1 MRSDEMK
8 IFNIPKE
15 DLTSIDGKVF
25 AVDTTSDGYHGIT
38 EGRYNFEIVGKDGD
52 LFVYPIFWNGETFER
67 VNDFVARTDKTKALY
82 VGNTTIDPYNHPT
95 LEELANVDSLT
106 KEEQLVEAFKHF
118 IHDYFSFTNV
128 YTFLTGKLDLLPSPN
143 VVKVESISLDKKTAN
158 IFTGDSVTL
167 KATILPKEATNKE
180 VTFSTTES
188 NLVSLDPVADECTVT
203 GTEAGEARVTVTTVD
218 GEFSDSCVITI
229 KQYID
234 ITSVKVLGATE
245 VDLGTTAQYSTK
257 IEPENATDKSV
268 VWSVSDSK
276 IATIDQTG
284 KLTPIKEGSVDVK
297 ATTSDNRT
305 DTLTVTIKKVIPVES
320 ITIMG
325 ATPVRENGTTQ
336 YLAEVLPENATD
348 KSVVWSSNKEGFVTI
363 DQTGTL
369 TMAVTDE
376 GKAVNAIITAT
387 ATNGKKA
394 DFNVTVQPELTS
406 AEITPKTIN
415 IKPDETADIS
425 VVYTPED
432 GYKGDLNW
440 VIADPDI
447 ISFEGS
453 TVTGI
458 KDGESL
464 LNLED
469 NGATIGFC
477 DVFVSSATD

>member
-1 MRSDEMK
+1 MK

-143 VVKVESISLDKKTAN
+143 VVKVESVSLDKKTAN

-180 VTFSTTES
+180 VTFSTAES
-188 NLVSLDPVADECTVT
+188 NLVSLDPVADECIVT

-218 GEFSDSCVITI
+218 GEFSDSCVVTI

-245 VDLGTTAQYSTK
+245 VDLGTTAQYSAK

-284 KLTPIKEGSVDVK
+284 KLTPIKEGSVEVK
-297 ATTSDNRT
+297 ATTSDSRT
-305 DTLTVTIKKVIPVES
+305 DSLTVIIKKVVEVES
-320 ITIMG
+320 ITIEG
-325 ATPVRENGTTQ
+325 IS
-336 YLAEVLPENATD
+336 D
-348 KSVVWSSNKEGFVTI
+348 IKEGSNPSYQVTHLPAEAKAPEVTWSVDNHEAVSI
-363 DQTGTL
+363 DETGTL
-369 TMAVTDE
+369 TM
-376 GKAVNAIITAT
+376 VNALNEEVTPVKVTAT
-387 ATNGKKA
+387 TNKGVVGTKDIKIYPIATGITFTPPKLELLEGESA
-394 DFNVTVQPELTS
+394 DFSYELIPSGSFDKDLTFVVDDESIIKLDSNNKTVHGVYNGNARVNVEDSGMVLGWLDVHVTVPEL
-406 AEITPKTIN
+406 E
-415 IKPDETADIS
+415 E
-425 VVYTPED
+425 V
-432 GYKGDLNW
+432 
-440 VIADPDI
+440 
-447 ISFEGS
+447 
-453 TVTGI
+453 
-458 KDGESL
+458 
-464 LNLED
+464 
-469 NGATIGFC
+469 
-477 DVFVSSATD
+477 